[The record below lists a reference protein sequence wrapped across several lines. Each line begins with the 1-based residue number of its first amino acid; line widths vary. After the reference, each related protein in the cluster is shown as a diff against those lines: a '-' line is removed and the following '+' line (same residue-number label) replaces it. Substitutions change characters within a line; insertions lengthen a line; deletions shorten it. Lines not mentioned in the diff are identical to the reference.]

1 MEFIMPSQDEYTFV
15 VRKRMP
21 SGMTAQVTFYG
32 DYWDNQRTAEFSVW
46 FVVFKKRKTIPSLVL
61 ESTGRDGLKTL
72 LFAKKA
78 ILDFEK
84 FIHDRYGSCHQKI
97 FINIGWDD
105 NRRRDI
111 YFRGLKNEGYRFK
124 QFNGNKFLSKQI
136 I

>member
-15 VRKRMP
+15 VSKKMP

-32 DYWDNQRTAEFSVW
+32 DYWDNQRTAEFTVW
-46 FVVFKKRKTIPSLVL
+46 LVVFKKRKSIPSLVL
-61 ESTGRDGLKTL
+61 EGTGRDGLKTL

-84 FIHDRYGSCHQKI
+84 FIVEKYGNCHQKV

-105 NRRRDI
+105 NKRRNV
-111 YFRGLKNEGYRFK
+111 YFRGLKNEGYKFD
-124 QFNGNKFLSKQI
+124 QFNGNKVLSKRI